1 MAFGVTNFAEAP
13 TNPIIKQT
21 SDTDGNRIYTAIL
34 PNDDVSVDI
43 DGFGGSVTEYSNLA
57 NTKGFRIKCYNG
69 LTGDGVQF
77 NPSDFNTGLDSTT
90 RDYFVLIYSDNDK
103 KHHFAKIKE
112 IFTEDVVGDAFE
124 FEPKIGNEI
133 PKDTKFIIFKGD
145 TRDKDI
151 IAISAG
157 ILNDETASTGLN
169 LSRNLVCARP
179 LFYFYN
185 SDLDKDNELDH
196 NTKYYLVQE
205 DDDGTNRPYTL
216 DSSST
221 GREVFRTVQ
230 DFGKVI
236 TDYSKY
242 DLRVTVTDKLRDL
255 DTATGANF
263 TSNEGKTGVA
273 SITNYDTYFV
283 NARRDNDDDIS
294 AGNLVYTGAKRYLHY
309 DHSPLKANFTYGTH
323 EHITED
329 SVSTRGGIS
338 ETKIVDPSRI
348 MGKKITEFTD
358 YKVRHNI
365 HREDLDGWFE
375 LDASF
380 STASS
385 LDFTIESRFDL
396 ADFLNANDEVRI
408 GDRIYIVGSI
418 GTFTNFPQTLTVT
431 NKSRLE
437 EDSAYVTTYYAPT
450 AGDKIYRRA
459 YNYTDKT
466 LMVDVNLIDNRFSK
480 LSVSFSSDNM
490 DDLYASVTSV
500 EAEKKLITL
509 SFTGDSYYNDPMRY
523 ASGEYFLYVER
534 FNGEVEEIN
543 SKKELGQTVF
553 EIKGR
558 DKYNQLISPVVNSN
572 TLFSEEIIYSTN
584 SPYNKLGNI
593 RSASTFTITLGQT
606 TFQTGIACD
615 SSNTGPNFDNFPKV
629 GSKLFTVNGYIGE
642 VLTSTIYDNSGTP
655 SRQYTITPAM
665 TQANTEAIYVDT
677 EKNYI
682 FSKALGT
689 SHLSTNSPT
698 SLTGS
703 ANKGVFFTAGNE
715 INTSTGAE
723 GNSLVGTSSNSNPNA
738 IGYAI
743 NSPSSIDKD
752 RSFQS
757 KLADEFGTSHHS
769 NFGDSTFLF

>member
-185 SDLDKDNELDH
+185 SNLDKENELDH

-263 TSNEGKTGVA
+263 TSNEGKTGAA

-294 AGNLVYTGAKRYLHY
+294 AGNLVYTGAKRY
-309 DHSPLKANFTYGTH
+309 
-323 EHITED
+323 
-329 SVSTRGGIS
+329 
-338 ETKIVDPSRI
+338 
-348 MGKKITEFTD
+348 
-358 YKVRHNI
+358 
-365 HREDLDGWFE
+365 
-375 LDASF
+375 
-380 STASS
+380 
-385 LDFTIESRFDL
+385 
-396 ADFLNANDEVRI
+396 
-408 GDRIYIVGSI
+408 
-418 GTFTNFPQTLTVT
+418 
-431 NKSRLE
+431 
-437 EDSAYVTTYYAPT
+437 
-450 AGDKIYRRA
+450 
-459 YNYTDKT
+459 
-466 LMVDVNLIDNRFSK
+466 
-480 LSVSFSSDNM
+480 
-490 DDLYASVTSV
+490 
-500 EAEKKLITL
+500 
-509 SFTGDSYYNDPMRY
+509 
-523 ASGEYFLYVER
+523 
-534 FNGEVEEIN
+534 
-543 SKKELGQTVF
+543 
-553 EIKGR
+553 
-558 DKYNQLISPVVNSN
+558 
-572 TLFSEEIIYSTN
+572 
-584 SPYNKLGNI
+584 
-593 RSASTFTITLGQT
+593 
-606 TFQTGIACD
+606 
-615 SSNTGPNFDNFPKV
+615 
-629 GSKLFTVNGYIGE
+629 
-642 VLTSTIYDNSGTP
+642 
-655 SRQYTITPAM
+655 
-665 TQANTEAIYVDT
+665 
-677 EKNYI
+677 
-682 FSKALGT
+682 
-689 SHLSTNSPT
+689 
-698 SLTGS
+698 
-703 ANKGVFFTAGNE
+703 
-715 INTSTGAE
+715 
-723 GNSLVGTSSNSNPNA
+723 
-738 IGYAI
+738 
-743 NSPSSIDKD
+743 
-752 RSFQS
+752 
-757 KLADEFGTSHHS
+757 
-769 NFGDSTFLF
+769 